1 MDATL
6 PPTAALTSEAPA
18 PALSTAKACTQRL
31 PKLAWVLVFSVFCIP
46 LGVLWD
52 ISWHSTIGRDS
63 FWTAAHIVIY
73 MGGAIPGMVSG
84 WIAFRTHFFGSPEEK
99 AASVSIFGLRAPLGA
114 WLTIWGSIGMLTS
127 APFDDWWHNA
137 YGLDVKILSP
147 PHTLLALG
155 MYAVAFGVLLQMLS
169 WQNRLTGRDSK
180 IAGGFFLLTAGV
192 MLNML
197 TIFLT
202 EKSQPNH
209 MRAATFVYIC
219 AWQYPM
225 LLACVR
231 RAAKH
236 PWACTIVALTYMA
249 IQLSMT
255 WLLPLFPGEP
265 KLAPIYREVT
275 HMVPPAWP
283 LLIALPALAMD
294 RLYQRWE
301 KKPFSIWLLAGALA
315 AVYLAILIPVQWNFS
330 AFLISPAAENA
341 FFSGNRQWTYY
352 STPGEWRY
360 QFWETTTHPITVL
373 VLIKAL
379 ALAYISTRLG
389 LGVGGWMTKV
399 RR

>member
-6 PPTAALTSEAPA
+6 QPTAALAPESAAKPAAA
-18 PALSTAKACTQRL
+18 PTQVQRL
-31 PKLAWVLVFSVFCIP
+31 PVWAWVLMFSVFCIP

-52 ISWHSTIGRDS
+52 ISWHSTIGRDT
-63 FWTAAHIVIY
+63 FWTPAHIVIY

-84 WIAFRTHFFGSPEEK
+84 WIAFRTHFFGTPEEK
-99 AASVSIFGLRAPLGA
+99 AGAVSLWGLRAPIGA
-114 WLTIWGSIGMLTS
+114 WLAIWGSIGMLTS

-147 PHTLLALG
+147 PHTLLAIG
-155 MYAVAFGVLLQMLS
+155 MYAVAFGVLIQMLS

-180 IAGGFFLLTAGV
+180 LAGTFFLLTAGV

-209 MRAATFVYIC
+209 MRSSGFFYIC

-225 LLACVR
+225 LLACAR
-231 RAAKH
+231 RASRH
-236 PWACTIVALTYMA
+236 QWACTIVALTYMG
-249 IQLSMT
+249 IQLAMT

-283 LLIALPALAMD
+283 LLLVLPALAMD
-294 RLYQRWE
+294 WLYRRWNE
-301 KKPFSIWLLAGALA
+301 KPFSIWLLAGALA
-315 AVYLAILIPVQWNFS
+315 AVYLVIILPVQWNFS
-330 AFLISPAAENA
+330 AFLISPAAENS

-352 STPGEWRY
+352 NTVGDWKH
-360 QFWETTTHPITVL
+360 QFWDLKDRPVTWL
-373 VLIKAL
+373 VLLYSL
-379 ALAYISTRLG
+379 ALAFISTRIG

>member
-6 PPTAALTSEAPA
+6 PPTATLTSEAPA
-18 PALSTAKACTQRL
+18 PTQSTTTAITQRL
-31 PKLAWVLVFSVFCIP
+31 PKLAWILVFSVFCIP

-84 WIAFRTHFFGSPEEK
+84 WIAFRTHFFGSPSEK

-180 IAGGFFLLTAGV
+180 LAGGFFLLTAGV

-202 EKSQPNH
+202 EKCQPNH
-209 MRAATFVYIC
+209 MRTSTFFYIC

-236 PWACTIVALTYMA
+236 PWACTIVALTYMG
-249 IQLSMT
+249 IQLAMT

-283 LLIALPALAMD
+283 LLLALPALAMD
-294 RLYQRWE
+294 WLYQRWE
-301 KKPFSIWLLAGALA
+301 KKPFSLWLLTGALA
-315 AVYLAILIPVQWNFS
+315 AVYLVILLPVQWNFS

-352 STPGEWRY
+352 SSPGDWRY
-360 QFWETTTHPITVL
+360 QFWERDKYPITPVAL
-373 VLIKAL
+373 LITFG
-379 ALAYISTRLG
+379 LAYVSTRIG
-389 LGVGGWMTKV
+389 LGVGGWMAKV